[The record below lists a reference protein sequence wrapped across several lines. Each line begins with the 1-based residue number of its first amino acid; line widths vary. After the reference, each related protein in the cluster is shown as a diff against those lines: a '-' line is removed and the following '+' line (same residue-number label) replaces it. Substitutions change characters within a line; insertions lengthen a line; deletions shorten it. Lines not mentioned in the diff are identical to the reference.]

1 MRHAALLAIV
11 CLPQADDDI
20 IRNMYD
26 TMCSQLYYLDLP
38 SRFDGED
45 NSLNG
50 SIRTSGAPAT
60 ASESASQVRWQMTQH
75 ETAIGLMLALQR

>member
-1 MRHAALLAIV
+1 MCV
-11 CLPQADDDI
+11 PQADDDI

-26 TMCSQLYYLDLP
+26 NMCSQLYYLDLP

-50 SIRTSGAPAT
+50 SIRTSAT
-60 ASESASQVRWQMTQH
+60 PVTAAETASQVRWQTTQN
-75 ETAIGLMLALQR
+75 ETSIGLMLALQNYTK